1 MTNYGRSIL
10 LFSGLAALGCSDN
23 EAPAEDHTPTS
34 YTIQVNDVPVNAPYT
49 FTSSETVR
57 VRIKFFNEADE
68 DLDDVESTH
77 FGGLSFEPASLATVV
92 RVSDHNY
99 QFDVTGG
106 TPGAGT
112 LRVSYGHDDAADEHT
127 FPTAPVMVLSEG
139 GAASRR

>member
-1 MTNYGRSIL
+1 MTNYWRSIL
-10 LFSGLAALGCSDN
+10 LFGGLAALGCSDN
-23 EAPAEDHTPTS
+23 EAPAEDHVPTS
-34 YTIQVNDVPVNAPYT
+34 YTIQVNDVPVTAYT

-77 FGGLSFEPASLATVV
+77 FGGLAFDPASLATVV
-92 RVSDHNY
+92 RVSDRNY

-112 LRVSYGHDDAADEHT
+112 LQVSYGHDDAADEHT
-127 FPTAPVMVLSEG
+127 FPSAPVTVASEG
-139 GAASRR
+139 GAAIRR